1 MNITDFLNSFIK
13 YADNNAFC
21 IDENY
26 YTYSDFLKRINGIRL
41 LVSSKIPAE
50 DKNVA
55 LVANDDIDTYAS
67 IFALWFEGKTY
78 VPLLFNA
85 PQERNVQVVTEAGCN
100 YVISSKDVSQILPC
114 KIINSSEAINEEKI
128 APVIDNPTNNAYIL
142 FTSGS
147 TGKPKGVPIRLENIF
162 ALIESVENAGDA
174 LYASDRVLEMF
185 ELTFDLS
192 VISFVHP
199 LLRGACVYTIP
210 KGEVKNLYI
219 MDLIDMHQLTVML
232 LVPSVISLLKP
243 YYSEIH
249 SESVRLCSFCGE
261 ALLLDSVNEW
271 RQCIPNARIRNYY
284 GPTEDTVYCTYY
296 DVDDNHQKSY
306 NGAVSIGKSLD
317 SGSCIIVDTDK
328 SKTEILPRGEKG
340 ELCLAGKQL
349 TIGYWNNDA
358 KTQEAFF
365 ELNGT
370 TYYRTGDLCFEDQD
384 GDIMYSGR
392 LDFQTKIQ
400 GFRVELS
407 EIEHFA
413 NEATANS
420 VVCVAFTNKLNTS
433 EIGMVVESDS
443 DCDTDAIINHIS
455 NHLPSYEVPTAIRVI
470 SSFPLNDNGKINRKE
485 LKKLFEN
492 E

>member
-1 MNITDFLNSFIK
+1 
-13 YADNNAFC
+13 
-21 IDENY
+21 
-26 YTYSDFLKRINGIRL
+26 
-41 LVSSKIPAE
+41 
-50 DKNVA
+50 
-55 LVANDDIDTYAS
+55 
-67 IFALWFEGKTY
+67 
-78 VPLLFNA
+78 
-85 PQERNVQVVTEAGCN
+85 
-100 YVISSKDVSQILPC
+100 
-114 KIINSSEAINEEKI
+114 
-128 APVIDNPTNNAYIL
+128 
-142 FTSGS
+142 
-147 TGKPKGVPIRLENIF
+147 
-162 ALIESVENAGDA
+162 
-174 LYASDRVLEMF
+174 
-185 ELTFDLS
+185 
-192 VISFVHP
+192 
-199 LLRGACVYTIP
+199 
-210 KGEVKNLYI
+210 
-219 MDLIDMHQLTVML
+219 MHQLTVML

-317 SGSCIIVDTDK
+317 SGSCIIVNTDK

-413 NEATANS
+413 NEATTNS